1 MRTRFVFI
9 GAVPLVMALVGC
21 ALDSAVDPIAQ
32 TQQRAN
38 VYEDFERWP
47 EVIPVC
53 FQNGAPCLRYCTDG
67 ETTCSSNSNCN
78 DGHTCNSGPTCGNNA
93 MSCSTDA
100 DCDVP
105 NFDDVSDDIL
115 AVLDETWGSVG
126 VIRFEDKGECGSD
139 VDDMLVLHLENRGNA
154 AGHCG
159 LGVGAD
165 CYVGADPA
173 TRSTIVHEVG
183 HALGF
188 AHEQS
193 RTDDPDVCITVRD
206 KLASCHACIDGDCD
220 DDNLS
225 ECTCSATD
233 FNYCVGASDTGTK
246 TLTEAEFDDV
256 NHWIAQYGPLEDTE
270 GWTTYDAKSVM
281 NYCAVSYEGSPN
293 RGYLTDL
300 DELALEM
307 LYPSDEPTGLGCHTG
322 CWYTGT
328 GNLVREL
335 GRLQME
341 WVARG
346 AIPYLALGLDL
357 HTWYRGT
364 TEVSNNDTLSAVYL
378 NGGTQTVTLE
388 AFDRYAQP
396 LEGEAV
402 VVKDNGKWTAVLG
415 AML

>member
-1 MRTRFVFI
+1 
-9 GAVPLVMALVGC
+9 MALVGC

-47 EVIPVC
+47 DVIPVC
-53 FQNGAPCLRYCTDG
+53 FRNGDECNTYCTDN
-67 ETTCSSNSNCN
+67 ETPCRTSTDCN
-78 DGHTCNSGPTCGNNA
+78 APYVCTYTRTCGENEI
-93 MSCSTDA
+93 SCSTDA
-100 DCDVP
+100 DCEVP
-105 NFDDVSDDIL
+105 NFEDVSDDIMD
-115 AVLDETWGSVG
+115 VLDETWGSVG
-126 VIRFEDKGECGSD
+126 VISFDDEGECGSD
-139 VDDMLVLHLENRGNA
+139 SDDMLVLHLENRGNA
-154 AGHCG
+154 AGHCQK
-159 LGVGAD
+159 GVGAD
-165 CYVGADPA
+165 CYVGADPP
-173 TRSTIVHEVG
+173 TRSTLVHEVG
-183 HALGF
+183 HALGL

-193 RTDDPDVCITVRD
+193 RTDNPVVCITVAN
-206 KLASCHACIDGDCD
+206 KLASCHACVDDDCD
-220 DDNLS
+220 EDNLS
-225 ECTCSATD
+225 ACTCPAAD

-246 TLTEAEFDDV
+246 TLTAAEFDDV
-256 NHWIAQYGPLEDTE
+256 NHWIEQYGPLDDTE
-270 GWTTYDAKSVM
+270 AWTTYDANSVM
-281 NYCAVSYEGSPN
+281 NYCAVSYEGSRN
-293 RGYLTDL
+293 TGYLTDL

-346 AIPYLALGLDL
+346 AIPYLRLGLEL
-357 HTWYRGT
+357 HTWYRDNS
-364 TEVSNNDTLSAVYL
+364 EVSHNDTLSAVYL

-388 AFDRYAQP
+388 SFDREAQP
-396 LEGEAV
+396 LVGEGV